1 MKKRIAVMLAGMV
14 IVNMLACTVQPVAVP
29 PTPTTTATVLPA
41 PTATATVLPTPTV
54 VATPS
59 PMPVVTDE
67 QLAQQ
72 ALIAFFDRLH
82 RGDYASAVEL
92 FGGSYEAI
100 IAYVPNVDPADYP
113 ALLQG
118 MCNIHRC
125 LKVRQ
130 VVSSLQWRDDYF
142 LIGVQLEDP
151 EGGVFTFGP
160 CCGASLEEFPPRSV
174 FEYLVMKRADHTFVV
189 IGLPPY
195 VP

>member
-1 MKKRIAVMLAGMV
+1 MNKRIALMLAGIV
-14 IVNMLACTVQPVAVP
+14 IVNVLACTAQPVALP
-29 PTPTTTATVLPA
+29 PT
-41 PTATATVLPTPTV
+41 PTATATVLPTPT
-54 VATPS
+54 ATAS
-59 PMPVVTDE
+59 PTPVVTDE

-72 ALIAFFDRLH
+72 ALIEFFDRLH
-82 RGDYASAVEL
+82 RGDYAAAVEL
-92 FGGSYEAI
+92 FGGSYESI

-118 MCNIHRC
+118 MCNIHQC
-125 LKVRQ
+125 LKVKQ
-130 VVSSLQWRDDYF
+130 IVSSLQWRDDYF

-174 FEYLVMKRADHTFVV
+174 FEYLVMKRADQTFVV

>member
-1 MKKRIAVMLAGMV
+1 MKKRIAVMLAAMV
-14 IVNMLACTVQPVAVP
+14 ILNMACTAQPVVVP
-29 PTPTTTATVLPA
+29 STP
-41 PTATATVLPTPTV
+41 TATVLPTPT
-54 VATPS
+54 ATAS
-59 PMPVVTDE
+59 PAPVVTDE
-67 QLAQQ
+67 QRAQQ
-72 ALIAFFDRLH
+72 ALIEFFDRLH
-82 RGDYASAVEL
+82 RGDYAAAVEL
-92 FGGSYEAI
+92 FGGSYETI

-118 MCNIHRC
+118 MCRIHQC

-174 FEYLVMKRADHTFVV
+174 FEYLVMKRDDATFVV

>member
-1 MKKRIAVMLAGMV
+1 MNRRIALMLAGMV
-14 IVNMLACTVQPVAVP
+14 IVNMLACTVQPVAVS
-29 PTPTTTATVLPA
+29 PTPI
-41 PTATATVLPTPTV
+41 ATATVLPTPT
-54 VATPS
+54 ATAS
-59 PMPVVTDE
+59 PVPVSTDE

-72 ALIAFFDRLH
+72 ALIEFFDRLH
-82 RGDYASAVEL
+82 RGDYAAAVEL
-92 FGGSYEAI
+92 FGGSYEI

-130 VVSSLQWRDDYF
+130 IVSSLQWRDDYF
-142 LIGVQLEDP
+142 LIGVQLDDP

-174 FEYLVMKRADHTFVV
+174 FEYLVMKRADQTFVV

>member
-1 MKKRIAVMLAGMV
+1 MNRRIALMLAGMV
-14 IVNMLACTVQPVAVP
+14 IVNMLACTVQPVAVS
-29 PTPTTTATVLPA
+29 PT
-41 PTATATVLPTPTV
+41 PTATATVLPTPT
-54 VATPS
+54 ATAS
-59 PMPVVTDE
+59 PVPVSTDE

-72 ALIAFFDRLH
+72 ALIEFFDRLH
-82 RGDYASAVEL
+82 RGDYAAAVEL
-92 FGGSYEAI
+92 FGGSYESI

-130 VVSSLQWRDDYF
+130 IVSSLQWRDDYF
-142 LIGVQLEDP
+142 LIGVQLDDP

-174 FEYLVMKRADHTFVV
+174 FEYLVMKRADQTFVV

>member
-1 MKKRIAVMLAGMV
+1 MSKRIARMLAGV
-14 IVNMLACTVQPVAVP
+14 LILNMACTAQPVAVQ
-29 PTPTTTATVLPA
+29 PT
-41 PTATATVLPTPTV
+41 PTATALPTPT
-54 VATPS
+54 ATAS
-59 PMPVVTDE
+59 PTPVVTDE

-72 ALIAFFDRLH
+72 ALIEFFDRLH
-82 RGDYASAVEL
+82 RGDYAAAVEL

-100 IAYVPNVDPADYP
+100 IAYSPNIDPTDYP

-118 MCNIHRC
+118 MCNVHRC

-130 VVSSLQWRDDYF
+130 VVSSFQWSADYF
-142 LIGVQLEDP
+142 LIGVQFEDP

-160 CCGASLEEFPPRSV
+160 CCGASLEEFPPQSV
-174 FEYLVMKRADHTFVV
+174 FEYLVMKRDDDTFAV